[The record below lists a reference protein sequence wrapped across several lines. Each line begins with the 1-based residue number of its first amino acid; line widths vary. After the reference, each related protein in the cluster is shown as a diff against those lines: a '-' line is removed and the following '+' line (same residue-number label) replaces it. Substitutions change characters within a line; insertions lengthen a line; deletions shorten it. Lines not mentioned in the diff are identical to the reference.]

1 MNPFTPPDD
10 AARGDAAG
18 HADEADRLGL
28 SALMDGDAGAAE
40 PVCLAWRDD
49 AALRARWHAYHL
61 IGDVL
66 RSDDLAVCHGGE
78 AFVERLRTELAGSG
92 QEAALPTEQAGL
104 LGREAT
110 RAPAANDA
118 VFRWKL
124 VAGLASFSAVAVLGW
139 SALSGW
145 GGPAGGSAQLAQ
157 APVTVSAQAGAS
169 QVLTVA
175 APVQTVA
182 AGAEGPSVMLRDPRL
197 DALLAAHRQSS
208 GVSALGNAS
217 GFLRSATFEGAGR

>member
-1 MNPFTPPDD
+1 MIERTANTVQTGEQPRQWVSD
-10 AARGDAAG
+10 
-18 HADEADRLGL
+18 
-28 SALMDGDAGAAE
+28 LMDGQLSPGELSSALGRMAE
-40 PVCLAWRDD
+40 PEWRQT
-49 AALRARWHAYHL
+49 WQVYHL

-92 QEAALPTEQAGL
+92 QEAALPTAQAGL
-104 LGREAT
+104 LGQEAT